1 MGLRYNFIVNY
12 INYIKIWR
20 TYMSKNR
27 TDVYICNKKYT
38 LESEESSEFIMGVS
52 RVVDKKFQEIFE
64 RDENVSL
71 VDAAI
76 LVSLELV
83 SENVKMARKLDE
95 MKKQIKS
102 HSEDSNQIKEKI
114 ISMSKKIEELYDKNK
129 KLQAEVD
136 LNRLKNTI
144 NTMNNK

>member
-1 MGLRYNFIVNY
+1 
-12 INYIKIWR
+12 
-20 TYMSKNR
+20 MSKNR

-38 LESEESSEFIMGVS
+38 LESDESSEFIMGVS

-102 HSEDSNQIKEKI
+102 HSEESDQIKEKI

>member
-12 INYIKIWR
+12 INYIRNWR

-38 LESEESSEFIMGVS
+38 LESDESSEFIMGVS

-102 HSEDSNQIKEKI
+102 HSEESDQIKEKI

>member
-1 MGLRYNFIVNY
+1 M
-12 INYIKIWR
+12 KIWGIC
-20 TYMSKNR
+20 MSKNR

-38 LESEESSEFIMGVS
+38 LESDESSEFIMGVS

-64 RDENVSL
+64 RDESVSL

-83 SENVKMARKLDE
+83 SENVKMARKLDD
-95 MKKQIKS
+95 MKTKIQS
-102 HSEDSNQIKEKI
+102 HSEENNNIKNKI
-114 ISMSKKIEELYDKNK
+114 ITMSKKMEELYDKNK

-136 LNRLKNTI
+136 INRLKNTI

>member
-1 MGLRYNFIVNY
+1 MA
-12 INYIKIWR
+12 
-20 TYMSKNR
+20 KNR

-38 LESEESSEFIMGVS
+38 LESDESSEFIMGVS

-64 RDENVSL
+64 RDESVSL

-83 SENVKMARKLDE
+83 TENVKMASKLDE

-102 HSEDSNQIKEKI
+102 YFEENDKVKNKI
-114 ISMSKKIEELYDKNK
+114 LTMSKKMEELFDQNK

-136 LNRLKNTI
+136 INRLKNTI
-144 NTMNNK
+144 NTMNNKK

>member
-1 MGLRYNFIVNY
+1 
-12 INYIKIWR
+12 
-20 TYMSKNR
+20 MSKNR

-38 LESEESSEFIMGVS
+38 LESDESSEFIMGVS

-64 RDENVSL
+64 RDDNVSL
-71 VDAAI
+71 VDAAV

-95 MKKQIKS
+95 MKQQIKS
-102 HSEDSNQIKEKI
+102 YSEETNKIKNKI
-114 ISMSKKIEELYDKNK
+114 ITMSKQMEELYDKNK

-136 LNRLKNTI
+136 INRLKNTI

>member
-1 MGLRYNFIVNY
+1 M
-12 INYIKIWR
+12 KIWGIC
-20 TYMSKNR
+20 MSKNR
-27 TDVYICNKKYT
+27 TDVYICNKKYA
-38 LESEESSEFIMGVS
+38 LESDESSEFIMGVS

-64 RDENVSL
+64 RDENISL
-71 VDAAI
+71 MDAAV

-102 HSEDSNQIKEKI
+102 NSEESNQIKEKI
-114 ISMSKKIEELYDKNK
+114 ISMSKKMEELYEKNK